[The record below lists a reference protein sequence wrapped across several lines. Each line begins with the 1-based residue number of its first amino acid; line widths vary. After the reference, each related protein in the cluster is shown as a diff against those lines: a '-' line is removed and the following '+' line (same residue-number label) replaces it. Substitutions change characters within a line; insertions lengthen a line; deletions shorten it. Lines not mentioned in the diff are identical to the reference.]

1 MYIFKILDFYWISL
15 EDLRKVQTSECGC
28 TVPKWP
34 DKPLSPSDTD
44 TLKINF
50 VAENQ
55 GAFRKSLS
63 IFANT
68 VEGPFIITISGF
80 AVR

>member
-1 MYIFKILDFYWISL
+1 MIQDSVKSKNYEDFIVSEIFSKNSFM
-15 EDLRKVQTSECGC
+15 
-28 TVPKWP
+28 
-34 DKPLSPSDTD
+34 
-44 TLKINF
+44 KINF

-68 VEGPFIITISGF
+68 LEGPYIITISGF
-80 AVR
+80 AVK